1 MSFTSTAV
9 SSVHPLRS
17 TMVSAAMFLAALSS
31 PLAWAQQPVEEVAL
45 ARVPDAVSDWSDAVW
60 DAAKSGD
67 LGVLEAT
74 LKQVPKA
81 QAAGAAATI
90 QTMLDARAK
99 HLELSTAE
107 RVTKRDEALT
117 KLRAALEKT
126 DVSKA
131 LLAAVEVQTL
141 SDDWSAVLNL
151 PEMQALVTEA
161 EASALT
167 AKDAKDWMV
176 AQEYFFRLRM
186 LFDETGDAARAR
198 RYNDQLEAVNER
210 IGLLASYAPKALYDM
225 RKSYADR
232 FEADKPFPPYNEVFA
247 DDWKEILEGVSKGML
262 TSALTTAANEH
273 ISSGGWSPLIQGG
286 LDRMLALANA
296 EELQANFPGLA
307 DPIKV
312 QPLIDAV
319 QAQRELVAAIPA
331 EQVGKPQYNQSL
343 RAILT
348 ANKAGPE
355 LPDAIIYRE
364 FGDGAINELADRFE
378 DEYSAV
384 IWPDQLRRFQQMV
397 QGDFVGVG
405 VQIRY
410 DDKREIMIVSPL
422 EGSPASRAG
431 VKAEDRIV
439 GVNGESTVGWSLN
452 KAVDNITGPEGT
464 SVTLSLKRE
473 NAVEPIDVKLPRE
486 SIKIRSVNGWW
497 KTGLD
502 ETGAPRW
509 EWYAD
514 KENGIG
520 YVRLTSFN
528 DDSFKDFLNAVSEMK
543 AERSLNGLVLD
554 LRFNPGGLLKSAV
567 EFSNLFVEKGTVVSG
582 QDKSGNTVWR
592 LDADPSRAI
601 LRDLPLVVL
610 VNQGSASA
618 SEIVSGAL
626 KAHNA
631 AVVLGERSFGKGSV
645 QTVHGCG
652 DQANDAQLKLT
663 TQYYVLP
670 PGPGETGGRLVHKR
684 PGSLDW
690 GVLPDLVVKMTPE
703 QIQKS
708 VEMRT
713 AADVIEEM
721 RSADTT
727 AAKRPKAEE
736 ILSSGNDAQLEFA
749 MLILEARALKVA
761 EKLAATPQSG
771 AAIQ

>member
-1 MSFTSTAV
+1 MPSPFALTRAHFS
-9 SSVHPLRS
+9 LRS
-17 TMVSAAMFLAALSS
+17 AMVALPILAALV
-31 PLAWAQQPVEEVAL
+31 LAPGAVGQAPATPPVVAS
-45 ARVPDAVSDWSDAVW
+45 AERSVSDWSDAVW

-67 LGVLEAT
+67 LNGLEAT
-74 LKQVPKA
+74 LKQVP
-81 QAAGAAATI
+81 QAHAKSAAAAI
-90 QTMLDARAK
+90 RSMLDARAK
-99 HLELSTAE
+99 HLEVGNTDRNA
-107 RVTKRDEALT
+107 KRDEALV
-117 KLRAALEKT
+117 KLHTELEKGNT
-126 DVSKA
+126 SKA

-151 PEMQALVTEA
+151 PEMQTLVDKA
-161 EASALT
+161 EAGAI
-167 AKDAKDWMV
+167 AAIEAKDWMV

-198 RYNDQLEAVNER
+198 RYDTQLDSVNQR
-210 IGLLASYAPKALYDM
+210 IGLLASYAPIALYDM
-225 RKSYADR
+225 RKHYAER
-232 FEADKPFPPYNEVFA
+232 FEADKPFPPYNEAFA
-247 DDWKEILEGVSKGML
+247 DDWKEILDGVSKGML

-286 LDRMLALANA
+286 LDRLLALAKA
-296 EELQANFPGLA
+296 EELQVNFPGLA
-307 DPIKV
+307 DAGKS
-312 QPLIDAV
+312 QPLIDAIV
-319 QAQRELVAAIPA
+319 KQQALVTAIPP
-331 EQVGKPQYNQSL
+331 EQIGRPQYNQSL
-343 RAILT
+343 REILK
-348 ANKAGPE
+348 ANKIGPE
-355 LPDAIIYRE
+355 LPDSIIYRE
-364 FGDGAINELADRFE
+364 FGDGAINELSDRFE
-378 DEYSAV
+378 DEYSQI

-405 VQIRY
+405 VQIRH

-452 KAVDNITGPEGT
+452 KAVDNITGPEG
-464 SVTLSLKRE
+464 SAVTLSLRRE
-473 NAVEPIDVKLPRE
+473 GIAEPIDVKLGRE

-502 ETGAPRW
+502 ETGAPLW
-509 EWYAD
+509 EWFAD
-514 KENGIG
+514 KDNGIG

-528 DDSFKDFLNAVSEMK
+528 DDSFRDFLDAISAMR

-567 EFSNLFVEKGTVVSG
+567 EFSNLFVENGTVVSG

-592 LDADPSRAI
+592 LDAEPSRAV
-601 LRDLPLVVL
+601 LRDLPVVVL

-670 PGPGETGGRLVHKR
+670 PGVGETEGRLVHKR
-684 PGSLDW
+684 PGSTDW
-690 GVLPDLVVKMTPE
+690 GVLPDLVVKMTPD
-703 QIQKS
+703 QIAKS
-708 VEMRT
+708 IELRS
-713 AADVIEEM
+713 AADVLEEM
-721 RSADTT
+721 RGTDGKSTP
-727 AAKRPKAEE
+727 RPKADE
-736 ILSSGNDAQLEFA
+736 LLTSGIDAQLEFA
-749 MLILEARALKVA
+749 MLILEARALKEA
-761 EKLAATPQSG
+761 EQIASARQPVG
-771 AAIQ
+771 AHQ

>member
-1 MSFTSTAV
+1 MPFP
-9 SSVHPLRS
+9 SVKSRAQRSLRS
-17 TMVSAAMFLAALSS
+17 LSVVLSVLLAGPGSVTVFG
-31 PLAWAQQPVEEVAL
+31 QQPPKVGAVASG
-45 ARVPDAVSDWSDAVW
+45 DATVADWSDAVW
-60 DAAKSGD
+60 NAAKSGD
-67 LGVLEAT
+67 LTALETT

-81 QAAGAAATI
+81 HAKSAADAI
-90 QTMLDARAK
+90 QSLLDARSK

-107 RVTKRDEALT
+107 RATKRQEALG
-117 KLRAALEKT
+117 KLHTELEKGNT
-126 DVSKA
+126 SKA

-141 SDDWSAVLNL
+141 SDDWSAVLSL
-151 PEMQALVTEA
+151 PEMQTLIEKA
-161 EASALT
+161 EAGAL
-167 AKDAKDWMV
+167 AAIEAKDWMV

-186 LFDETGDAARAR
+186 LFDETGDADRAR
-198 RYNDQLEAVNER
+198 RYDTQLDSVNQR
-210 IGLLASYAPKALYDM
+210 IGLLASYAPIALYEM
-225 RKSYADR
+225 RKHYAER
-232 FEADKPFPPYNEVFA
+232 FEADKPFPPYNEAFA
-247 DDWKEILEGVSKGML
+247 DDWKEILDGVSKGML

-286 LDRMLALANA
+286 LDRLLALAKA
-296 EELQANFPGLA
+296 EELRVNFPGLA
-307 DPIKV
+307 DAAKS
-312 QPLIDAV
+312 QPLIDAIEKQ
-319 QAQRELVAAIPA
+319 QALVTAIPP
-331 EQVGKPQYNQSL
+331 EQIGRPQYNQSL
-343 RAILT
+343 REILK
-348 ANKAGPE
+348 ANKIGPE
-355 LPDAIIYRE
+355 LPDSIIYRE
-364 FGDGAINELADRFE
+364 FGDGAINELSDRFE
-378 DEYSAV
+378 DEYSQV

-405 VQIRY
+405 VQIRH

-452 KAVDNITGPEGT
+452 KAVDNITGPEG
-464 SVTLSLKRE
+464 SAVTLSLRRE
-473 NAVEPIDVKLPRE
+473 GTTEPFDVKLGRE

-502 ETGAPRW
+502 ETGAPLW
-509 EWYAD
+509 DWYAD

-528 DDSFKDFLNAVSEMK
+528 DDSFRDFLDAVSAMR
-543 AERSLNGLVLD
+543 AERPLNGLVLD

-567 EFSNLFVEKGTVVSG
+567 EFSNLFIENGTVVSG

-592 LDADPSRAI
+592 LDAEPSRAV

-670 PGPGETGGRLVHKR
+670 PGVGETEGRLVHKR
-684 PGSLDW
+684 PGSTDW
-690 GVLPDLVVKMTPE
+690 GVLPDLVVKMTPD
-703 QIQKS
+703 QIAKS
-708 VEMRT
+708 IELRS
-713 AADVIEEM
+713 AADVLDEM
-721 RSADTT
+721 RGSNDQAT
-727 AAKRPKAEE
+727 ARPKPEE
-736 ILSSGNDAQLEFA
+736 LLTSGVDAQLEFA
-749 MLILEARALKVA
+749 MLILEARALKEA
-761 EKLAATPQSG
+761 EQLASARQPSG
-771 AAIQ
+771 TQQ